1 MRLDMHMLSHV
12 CVEDEQRSGPKP
24 QAVAMSFDSGATSQ
38 QTNRVWNGDDLWRFS
53 VMTHVCISRETSQDK
68 SCAGT
73 EHDCLGG
80 IQYYSYVYVIMH
92 YLMCQCCMFV
102 VYVFVCIYFVSFMF
116 FGTQYYSITV
126 WARQKGSPTWPPPC
140 HKGLTSS
147 GQQTACYVYIY
158 I

>member
-1 MRLDMHMLSHV
+1 
-12 CVEDEQRSGPKP
+12 
-24 QAVAMSFDSGATSQ
+24 
-38 QTNRVWNGDDLWRFS
+38 
-53 VMTHVCISRETSQDK
+53 MTHVCISRETSQDK

-126 WARQKGSPTWPPPC
+126 WHDRKGRRPDLLRAT
-140 HKGLTSS
+140 KVSS
-147 GQQTACYVYIY
+147 AQVSKRPAMYIY
-158 I
+158 IYIMYAYIYIYIYTHTHTHTYPPRVDTQLALRLTG